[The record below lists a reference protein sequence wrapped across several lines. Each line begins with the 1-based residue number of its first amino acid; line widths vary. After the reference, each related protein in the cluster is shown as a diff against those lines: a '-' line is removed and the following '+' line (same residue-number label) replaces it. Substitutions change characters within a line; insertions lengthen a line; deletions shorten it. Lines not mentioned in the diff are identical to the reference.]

1 MKNRLYVGNLAF
13 GTTEDSLKN
22 AFSEFGEVVEVKLIT
37 DRETGRSRGFA
48 FVTMSSG
55 EHAQKAT
62 ESMHG
67 AMLDGR
73 SLRVNEAEERNG
85 GGGFGGGGGGFGG
98 GGGGNR
104 GPRSPERRS
113 RW

>member
-1 MKNRLYVGNLAF
+1 MKNRLYLGDLAF
-13 GTTEDSLKN
+13 QTSEASLKN
-22 AFSEFGEVVEVKLIT
+22 AFAEFGDVAEVKLIT

-48 FVTMSSG
+48 SVVLSSG
-55 EHAQKAT
+55 EQAQRAT
-62 ESMHG
+62 ERMHG

-73 SLRVNEAEERNG
+73 ALRVNEAEEPS
-85 GGGFGGGGGGFGG
+85 GGFGDG

-104 GPRSPERRS
+104 GPRSSERRN

>member
-13 GTTEDSLKN
+13 STTEESLKS
-22 AFSEFGEVVEVKLIT
+22 AFSDHGEVSEVKVIV

-48 FVTMSSG
+48 FVVMSTG
-55 EHAQKAT
+55 DQAQKAT
-62 ESMHG
+62 ERMNG

-73 SLRVNEAEERNG
+73 ALRVNEAEERNG
-85 GGGFGGGGGGFGG
+85 GFGGGGGGA
-98 GGGGNR
+98 
-104 GPRSPERRS
+104 RSSERRS

>member
-22 AFSEFGEVVEVKLIT
+22 AFAEFGEVLEVKLVT

-48 FVTMSSG
+48 FVVMSNG
-55 EHAQKAT
+55 EQAQKAT
-62 ESMHG
+62 DRMHG

-73 SLRVNEAEERNG
+73 ALRVNEAEERNG
-85 GGGFGGGGGGFGG
+85 GGGFGGG
-98 GGGGNR
+98 NR
-104 GPRSPERRS
+104 GPRSSERRS